1 MIPTPTE
8 CERPLL
14 EALIELGGQAE
25 TKDVY
30 PVVRKRLTSMTEAE
44 ATETL
49 PSGEFKWINR
59 VRWARLNLIKKGQ
72 MDSPAWGVW
81 RITDAGRERI
91 EKSQAGQVSAGP
103 VPETAVGP
111 TVSSGPTL
119 VDLHEAYERDF
130 RRQLLERLSELDPYQ
145 FEVFAQKLLR
155 AYGFVDVKVTSKSGD
170 GGIDGYGRLRVGL
183 ATMRVAF
190 QCKRWEGNI
199 GRPEI
204 DKFRGAI
211 SGDFE
216 QGIFFTTSDF
226 TKDAMDASIKRG
238 AVPIVLINGEMIVD
252 IMIRTGFGVERR
264 PLELYFDR
272 LDTIF
277 EDES

>member
-1 MIPTPTE
+1 
-8 CERPLL
+8 
-14 EALIELGGQAE
+14 
-25 TKDVY
+25 
-30 PVVRKRLTSMTEAE
+30 
-44 ATETL
+44 
-49 PSGEFKWINR
+49 
-59 VRWARLNLIKKGQ
+59 
-72 MDSPAWGVW
+72 MDSPARGIW

-91 EKSQAGQVSAGP
+91 AKSEAGQVSAGP
-103 VPETAVGP
+103 EPEVVHAVS
-111 TVSSGPTL
+111 TTPTL
-119 VDLHEAYERDF
+119 VDLYEAYERDF
-130 RRQLLERLSELDPYQ
+130 RRQLLERLCELDPNK

-204 DKFRGAI
+204 DKFRRAI

>member
-1 MIPTPTE
+1 MIPTPSE

-25 TKDVY
+25 TKAVY
-30 PVVRKRLTSMTEAE
+30 PAVRKRLTSMTDAE

-49 PSGEFKWINR
+49 PSGEPKWINR
-59 VRWARLNLIKKGQ
+59 VRWARLMLVKKGQ
-72 MDSPAWGVW
+72 MDSPARGIW

-91 EKSQAGQVSAGP
+91 AKSEAGQV
-103 VPETAVGP
+103 AVGP
-111 TVSSGPTL
+111 EPEVVPAVSAAPTL
-119 VDLHEAYERDF
+119 VDLYEAYERDF
-130 RRQLLERLSELDPYQ
+130 RRQLLERLCELDPYQ

-226 TKDAMDASIKRG
+226 TKGAMEASIKRG

-277 EDES
+277 EDEA